1 MFLLACCCF
10 QFYATVYACL
20 CSPFKNFKMV
30 ISPTLE
36 TTEISYADGD
46 SWHLDQGYEVG
57 TSDASATDRTGHEM
71 NGATHFDCDVANVD
85 WFLMVYSIY
94 QNILIIPYHVYVYTY
109 IQVLYAHFYVLMCCL
124 NISTTPHSK

>member
-46 SWHLDQGYEVG
+46 S
-57 TSDASATDRTGHEM
+57 
-71 NGATHFDCDVANVD
+71 
-85 WFLMVYSIY
+85 
-94 QNILIIPYHVYVYTY
+94 
-109 IQVLYAHFYVLMCCL
+109 
-124 NISTTPHSK
+124 